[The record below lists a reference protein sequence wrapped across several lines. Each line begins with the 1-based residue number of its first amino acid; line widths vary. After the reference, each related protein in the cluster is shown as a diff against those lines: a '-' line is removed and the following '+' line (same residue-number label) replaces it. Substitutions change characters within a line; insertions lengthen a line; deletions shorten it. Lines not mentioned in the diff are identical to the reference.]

1 MFFRL
6 RYAATNTRGRRNMS
20 KVVLAYSGGLD
31 TSVALHWLS
40 YTKGFEVVALIANLG
55 QGKNLEAVGERAI
68 QIGAVAGIV
77 ADLRKTFVE
86 EYVIPTLRANAMYE
100 SGYYLSA
107 ALGRATICVE
117 LVNIARQQR
126 CHYVAHGCTAKGN
139 DQVRFEASIA
149 ALAPD
154 LEIIAPLRE
163 WPFKSRD
170 EEIDY
175 AESHNIPIKVSK
187 AAPYSIDYNLWGRSM
202 ECGVLEDPWQEPPE
216 DIYVMSVS
224 PEKAPD
230 EPVTIEIGFEAGNP
244 VALDGERLDGL
255 SLITRL
261 NEIAGSHG
269 IGRSDMIENRLI
281 GFKSREVYEAPAATV
296 LHLAHRALEELT
308 LSAGVLH
315 FKEPLSRQYS
325 ELVYNGRWFGILR
338 PALDAFFSKIQ
349 EFVTGTVRLKLY
361 KGAASVIGRKSPYSL
376 YDRKL
381 ASYGPKDSFPHSA
394 APGFLSIWSLPL
406 KTEAGRKKAAESAEK
421 ETPESKP

>member
-1 MFFRL
+1 
-6 RYAATNTRGRRNMS
+6 MS

-31 TSVALHWLS
+31 TSVALHWLFYS
-40 YTKGFEVVALIANLG
+40 KGMEVVALIANLG
-55 QGKNLEAVGERAI
+55 QGKKLEARGERAI

-86 EYVIPTLRANAMYE
+86 DYVLPALRANAMYE

-163 WPFKSRD
+163 WPFKSRE

-175 AESHNIPIKVSK
+175 AQSHNIPINVTK
-187 AAPYSIDYNLWGRSM
+187 ASPYSIDYNLWGRSI
-202 ECGVLEDPWQEPPE
+202 ECGVLEDPWQVPPE
-216 DIYVMSVS
+216 EIYSMTVS

-230 EPVTIEIGFEAGNP
+230 EPAVVEIGFEEGNP
-244 VALDGERLDGL
+244 VALDGKALDGL

-269 IGRSDMIENRLI
+269 IGRSDVIENRLV

-308 LSAGVLH
+308 LSPGVLH
-315 FKEPLSRQYS
+315 FKEPLSRHYG

-349 EFVTGTVRLKLY
+349 EFVTGTIRLKFY
-361 KGAASVIGRKSPYSL
+361 KGTASVIGRKSPYSL

-381 ASYGPKDSFPHSA
+381 ASYGLEDTFPHKA

-406 KTEAGRKKAAESAEK
+406 KTEAGRKKSRG
-421 ETPESKP
+421 

>member
-1 MFFRL
+1 M
-6 RYAATNTRGRRNMS
+6 N

-31 TSVALHWLS
+31 TSVALHWLC

-68 QIGAVAGIV
+68 QIGATAGIV

-86 EYVIPTLRANAMYE
+86 DYVFPVLKANAMYE

-117 LVNIARQQR
+117 LVNIARQHR
-126 CHYVAHGCTAKGN
+126 CPYVAHGCTAKGN

-163 WPFKSRD
+163 WPFKSRE

-175 AESHNIPIKVSK
+175 AQSHNIPIKVTK
-187 AAPYSIDYNLWGRSM
+187 ASPYSIDYNLWGRSI

-216 DIYVMSVS
+216 DVYIMTVS

-230 EPVTIEIGFEAGNP
+230 EPAVIEIGFEAGVP
-244 VALDGERLDGL
+244 VTLEGKALDGV

-261 NEIAGSHG
+261 NEIAGSHS
-269 IGRSDMIENRLI
+269 IGRSDVIENRLI
-281 GFKSREVYEAPAATV
+281 GFKSREIYEAPAAV
-296 LHLAHRALEELT
+296 ILHLAHRALEEFT
-308 LSAGVLH
+308 LSSGVLH
-315 FKEPLSRQYS
+315 FKAPLSTQYGD
-325 ELVYNGRWFGILR
+325 LVYNGRWFGILR
-338 PALDAFFSKIQ
+338 PALDAFFAKTQ
-349 EFVTGTVRLKLY
+349 EFVTGIVRLKLY

-376 YDRKL
+376 YDRHL
-381 ASYGPKDSFPHSA
+381 ASYGPEDTFPHKA

-406 KTEAGRKKAAESAEK
+406 KTEAGRKKAAQSAK
-421 ETPESKP
+421 NQTPDNKGSKTQ